1 MAATDYELLTY
12 QRLKAILLA
21 HAPLT
26 TDGPTYIRPG
36 DWVWYDGTQDDP
48 ESLVRVPTSY
58 PRLALEPAGRTEQHW
73 ETRQRY
79 ADHDVNATPASLS
92 RNVEI
97 VFNFTVRLTHR
108 NLRLSINSALEA
120 EVMRA
125 LRGSNPTLSIP
136 GSPQTA
142 GYAWVRGW
150 GPLAVART
158 MGLVE
163 GDTSGTARM
172 MSVFTIPVF
181 TLFNSG
187 NLLT

>member
-1 MAATDYELLTY
+1 MAATDYELLIY

-26 TDGPTYIRPG
+26 TAGPTYILPG

-58 PRLALEPAGRTEQHW
+58 PRLALEPAGRTEEHW
-73 ETRQRY
+73 EARPRY
-79 ADHDVNATPASLS
+79 GDHDVDATPASLS
-92 RNVEI
+92 RKVLI
-97 VFNFTVRLTHR
+97 VFNFTVRLTHG
-108 NLRLSINSALEA
+108 NLRLTVNSPLEA

-136 GSPQTA
+136 GSPQTD
-142 GYAWVRGW
+142 GYPWVLRW

-163 GDTSGTARM
+163 GDTSGMARM
-172 MSVFTIPVF
+172 QSVFTIPV
-181 TLFNSG
+181 TTVFNSG
-187 NLLT
+187 DLLT